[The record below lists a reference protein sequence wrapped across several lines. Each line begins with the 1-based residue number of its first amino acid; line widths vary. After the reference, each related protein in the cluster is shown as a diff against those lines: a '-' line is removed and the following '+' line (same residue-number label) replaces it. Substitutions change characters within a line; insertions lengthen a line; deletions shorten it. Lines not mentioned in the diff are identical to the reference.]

1 MCSINLT
8 FFSEDYCNFFVASYK
23 CLFFFPSMYLFY
35 IFHLYRMVGI
45 HSNQH
50 FVQAHTLTNCHSNP
64 FLLYLSHSLSWWIHH
79 LISWLKPHI
88 LILSSHY
95 GSYYSTIYSPSTIS
109 FVFSVIRILLLAE
122 RNKKNFIRLQIGHL
136 FSINL
141 QLWQGRDLFFSV
153 SQSYLI
159 NSKYM
164 GTLLFQL
171 SLIGKPKKQPYKIHI
186 KVKDF
191 VNYWNIEIGELLW
204 CINKFFC
211 YVAAARTSYLLSKT
225 YHKVN
230 WHLQKAWNFIF
241 IFQVQRHNA

>member
-1 MCSINLT
+1 MLQNDVFHGT
-8 FFSEDYCNFFVASYK
+8 KNFFLINGTLRS
-23 CLFFFPSMYLFY
+23 CQTEIFSTPMFFYSL
-35 IFHLYRMVGI
+35 HLINVY
-45 HSNQH
+45 S
-50 FVQAHTLTNCHSNP
+50 F
-64 FLLYLSHSLSWWIHH
+64 FLLCTYSISFISIGWLVSIQTNILFRHIRWQTVALILSSSISLTLSFLVWIHH

-95 GSYYSTIYSPSTIS
+95 GSYYSTILIFYQI
-109 FVFSVIRILLLAE
+109 FCFSVIRILLLAE

-171 SLIGKPKKQPYKIHI
+171 SLIGKPKICNLIKFTSKSKILST
-186 KVKDF
+186 
-191 VNYWNIEIGELLW
+191 IGISKLK
-204 CINKFFC
+204 NFFD
-211 YVAAARTSYLLSKT
+211 A
-225 YHKVN
+225 
-230 WHLQKAWNFIF
+230 
-241 IFQVQRHNA
+241 

>member
-1 MCSINLT
+1 MSNWDIFHSNVFL
-8 FFSEDYCNFFVASYK
+8 FFASYK

-50 FVQAHTLTNCHSNP
+50 FVQAHTLTNCRSNP

-109 FVFSVIRILLLAE
+109 FVFSVIRILLLAG

-204 CINKFFC
+204 CINKFFVMSRQQGHHIC
-211 YVAAARTSYLLSKT
+211 FPKPII
-225 YHKVN
+225 K
-230 WHLQKAWNFIF
+230 
-241 IFQVQRHNA
+241 

>member
-1 MCSINLT
+1 MLQNDVIHGT
-8 FFSEDYCNFFVASYK
+8 KNFFLINGTLRS
-23 CLFFFPSMYLFY
+23 CQTEIFSTPMFFYSL
-35 IFHLYRMVGI
+35 HLINVY
-45 HSNQH
+45 S
-50 FVQAHTLTNCHSNP
+50 S
-64 FLLYLSHSLSWWIHH
+64 FLLCTYSISFISIGWLVSIQTNILFRHIRWQTVALILSSSISLALSF
-79 LISWLKPHI
+79 LVNTSSYFLVETTHI

-109 FVFSVIRILLLAE
+109 FVFSVIRILLLAG

-191 VNYWNIEIGELLW
+191 VNYWNIEIEELLW
-204 CINKFFC
+204 CINKFF
-211 YVAAARTSYLLSKT
+211 VMSRQQG
-225 YHKVN
+225 H
-230 WHLQKAWNFIF
+230 HIF
-241 IFQVQRHNA
+241 FPKPIIK